1 MSSLVNNDPA
11 SVKMRRNRGTLSV
24 AGLGVMAFGLWSVVK
39 FVMECLIGKIREDLV
54 NTYSDTGTILAW
66 IVIIVVIHLILTDV
80 ILRYIVGRC
89 AWRESRGL
97 RQGCWYLILAGNI
110 AAGSI
115 LSIYLEA
122 ESIISLRVG
131 ATKRLYGYMDRAVF
145 CVLWY
150 DPDHGDNNTCVC
162 RAAKKHT

>member
-1 MSSLVNNDPA
+1 MSSLVNNEPQA
-11 SVKMRRNRGTLSV
+11 VKMRRNRGTLSV
-24 AGLGVMAFGLWSVVK
+24 AGLGVMTFGLWSVVK
-39 FVMECLIGKIREDLV
+39 FVMECLIGQIREDLV

-66 IVIIVVIHLILTDV
+66 IVIIVVVHLILTDV

-97 RQGCWYLILAGNI
+97 RQGRWYLILAGNI

-122 ESIISLRVG
+122 ESIILKDDFSL
-131 ATKRLYGYMDRAVF
+131 
-145 CVLWY
+145 Y
-150 DPDHGDNNTCVC
+150 DYACLIVELTSLVMLIELFVASICSRRRKSGN
-162 RAAKKHT
+162 AA

>member
-39 FVMECLIGKIREDLV
+39 FVMECLIGQIREDLV

-66 IVIIVVIHLILTDV
+66 IVIIVVVHLILTDV

-122 ESIISLRVG
+122 ESIILKDDFSL
-131 ATKRLYGYMDRAVF
+131 
-145 CVLWY
+145 Y
-150 DPDHGDNNTCVC
+150 DYACLIVELTSLVMLIELFVASICSRRRKSGN
-162 RAAKKHT
+162 AA

>member
-39 FVMECLIGKIREDLV
+39 FVMECLIGQIREDMV

-66 IVIIVVIHLILTDV
+66 IVIIVVVHLILTDV

-97 RQGCWYLILAGNI
+97 RQGHWYLILAGNI

-115 LSIYLEA
+115 LSIYIEA
-122 ESIISLRVG
+122 ESIILRDDFSL
-131 ATKRLYGYMDRAVF
+131 
-145 CVLWY
+145 Y
-150 DPDHGDNNTCVC
+150 DYACLIVELTSLVMLIELFVASICSRRRKSGN
-162 RAAKKHT
+162 AA

>member
-39 FVMECLIGKIREDLV
+39 FVMECLIGQIREDLV

-66 IVIIVVIHLILTDV
+66 IVIIVVVHVILTDV

-97 RQGCWYLILAGNI
+97 RQGHWYFILAVNI

-115 LSIYLEA
+115 LSIYIEA
-122 ESIISLRVG
+122 ESIILRDDFSL
-131 ATKRLYGYMDRAVF
+131 
-145 CVLWY
+145 Y
-150 DPDHGDNNTCVC
+150 DYACLIVELTSLVMLIELFVASICSRRRKSGN
-162 RAAKKHT
+162 AA

>member
-1 MSSLVNNDPA
+1 MAASKKQRSIRSEYVPAGRQIRRANDP
-11 SVKMRRNRGTLSV
+11 
-24 AGLGVMAFGLWSVVK
+24 
-39 FVMECLIGKIREDLV
+39 E
-54 NTYSDTGTILAW
+54 
-66 IVIIVVIHLILTDV
+66 
-80 ILRYIVGRC
+80 
-89 AWRESRGL
+89 
-97 RQGCWYLILAGNI
+97 
-110 AAGSI
+110 
-115 LSIYLEA
+115 SIYAEHPSWRFYNSDREAWPIDGELAQIDFWSDVFPRMKGLETQTWGEIMVGAKKQYHSLDLDDLNKPARDRLDALRIEA